1 MGKNFYCSTNS
12 RGESWD
18 RYSKEK
24 RSLFETTGA
33 KYSTLFLCLRESIIH
48 DIFRTQEHASTKYF
62 KEGVRLASGEEMIYG
77 Y

>member
-1 MGKNFYCSTNS
+1 
-12 RGESWD
+12 
-18 RYSKEK
+18 
-24 RSLFETTGA
+24 LFETTGA